1 MHCIAVRPGEDTSI
15 QREDSQLLLSLHSL
29 RTPTPAVWRPL
40 RLLPTLRSRYV
51 LGCPLSCN
59 VRHQQL
65 DATLAPSPLWEHD
78 SPRLR
83 RSIAHPSRNTAR
95 ALSTPRAAVL
105 APRDPRRLLYRSS
118 TQHSLY
124 VYTRALLAEHYPKA
138 IIDDTRAPLLEH
150 SAGSM
155 PGLTVGLLFLRAVSA
170 HPRTSSTSTLLRVL
184 YTGFIATRQLQLGV
198 YSCCTTSEVHTFL
211 ADPRL
216 YTEELPPAC

>member
-138 IIDDTRAPLLEH
+138 IIDDTSALNIRTRAHTEH
-150 SAGSM
+150 YRDSRLQLYRSQQVHSRRI
-155 PGLTVGLLFLRAVSA
+155 LVLHDFRSA
-170 HPRTSSTSTLLRVL
+170 H
-184 YTGFIATRQLQLGV
+184 FLG
-198 YSCCTTSEVHTFL
+198 
-211 ADPRL
+211 
-216 YTEELPPAC
+216 